1 MLKAD
6 HIHKNFGTRIALDDV
21 SLTLEPGHIFGLL
34 GTNGA
39 GKSTLL
45 RILSGLYRPD
55 HGKITLDDA
64 PVLETSSS
72 KRAICYLSD
81 EPAFLMN
88 ASISEMGVSKRPFIP
103 ITATT
108 NWQSCACASRCRCMN
123 VSPAFP
129 RALKNGL
136 RFVLVWP
143 AIREFSCAMKPL
155 TVSIPLCG
163 KASSVFSVRRPATA
177 D

>member
-64 PVLETSSS
+64 PVLETPFS
-72 KRAICYLSD
+72 KQAICYLSD

-88 ASISEMGVSKRPFIP
+88 ASISEMARLQAAFYPDHSEDKLAELCLRFSLPLHERIASFSKG
-103 ITATT
+103 T
-108 NWQSCACASRCRCMN
+108 Q
-123 VSPAFP
+123 
-129 RALKNGL
+129 NGL
-136 RFVLVWP
+136 RFVWVWP

-155 TVSIPLCG
+155 TVSTPLCG
-163 KASSVFSVRRPATA
+163 KASSVFSLRRPATA

>member
-6 HIHKNFGTRIALDDV
+6 HIRKNFGTRIALDNV
-21 SLTLEPGHIFGLL
+21 SLALEPGHIFGLL

-88 ASISEMGVSKRPFIP
+88 ASISEMARL
-103 ITATT
+103 
-108 NWQSCACASRCRCMN
+108 QASFYPDHSDDKLAELC
-123 VSPAFP
+123 
-129 RALKNGL
+129 L
-136 RFVLVWP
+136 RFSLPLHERIASFSKGTQKRAQICLGLARNPRVLLQSESCP
-143 AIREFSCAMKPL
+143 A
-155 TVSIPLCG
+155 
-163 KASSVFSVRRPATA
+163 
-177 D
+177 